1 MKKLKLTK
9 EEQSICEDCYRLYP
23 KPFKSNKVVPTY
35 SSMIT
40 FYNSTKP
47 NGNRFY
53 EYMNR
58 ERMISLAYQSLIAN
72 QKDEVIEIAIKFIRK
87 LLKVVN

>member
-9 EEQSICEDCYRLYP
+9 EEQAICEDCYRLYP
-23 KPFKSNKVVPTY
+23 KPFKSNKVVQTY

-40 FYNSTKP
+40 FYNSVKP

-53 EYMNR
+53 EYMDR
-58 ERMISLAYQSLIAN
+58 ERMISLAYQALISN
-72 QKDEVIEIAIKFIRK
+72 QKDEVIELALKFIRK

>member
-1 MKKLKLTK
+1 MKNLKLTK
-9 EEQSICEDCYRLYP
+9 EEKAICEDCFRLYP

-58 ERMISLAYQSLIAN
+58 ERMVSLAYQALFGN

-87 LLKVVN
+87 LLR